1 MKSKLLLL
9 PLLLWMF
16 AITANPQVTVN
27 VTNKSVRETLKE
39 IEKKSEYKFFFNESL
54 AGLEKRT
61 SLKVNDADI
70 TQVMSTLLAGTDIDY
85 RIEENNLI
93 VLVSKSATAAR
104 QSTAQQSNRTVTGTI
119 TDASGEP
126 IIGATV
132 VLKDE
137 PSTGTV
143 TDFDGNFTLQITGNP
158 ILQVSYIGYETKD
171 IATQGLNRL
180 NIILSED
187 TQQLEE
193 LVVVGYMVQRKESLT
208 GSMQSLSSDKLKDIT
223 TPSVENMLNSKA
235 PGVYVA
241 PGSGQPGSAG
251 TIVIRG
257 KSTVNGSTDP
267 LWVIDGVIVGSSPGS
282 LNPADIESMTI
293 LKDAASTAIYGSQGA
308 NGVIVVTTKKPSA
321 DKLNVTFSAKA
332 GITNLYKG
340 NLQVMNG
347 QELYD
352 YYSSFSNKEEIVFPR
367 WNPELRNANF
377 DWWNLASQTGNIQ
390 EYNLSLSGGSEQ
402 LRSLVSVG
410 VYQEEGAVK
419 GYEYTRY
426 NLLYKTDYRPADWIT
441 IKPFI
446 SGSRRDIDDRQYSV
460 SAMYSALPWDSPF
473 DEEGNIVGHYS
484 DRWVNSNST
493 NYLYDLQYNFSNS
506 ATYEFMGNFDF
517 DIKFTNWLTFSSVNN
532 IKYNNHKSRTYTDP
546 RSSAGEGVDGRINEY
561 RTDMTRL
568 YTNQLLRFNKLVGKH
583 SLSALLA
590 YEYNDYSGET
600 LSSTG
605 IGFVPGFQILDVT
618 AKPELARGGVSEWA
632 VQSVFSNFNYSYDNR
647 YLAQLS
653 LRRDGASNFGD
664 NAKYGNF
671 FSISA
676 GWNIHQE
683 EFFRNDAVD
692 QLKLRASYGSVG
704 NRPSSLYPQ
713 YDLYAVAAGNS
724 YNGESGA
731 LISQIGNRDLTWEK
745 SYTTGVGID
754 LSLYQRLRLTL
765 DYYDKNTSDL
775 LYQVPVP
782 GVTGVTRVWRNIG
795 AVRNKGFEA
804 ILGVD
809 VIKTDDL
816 LWTIDANI
824 GLNRNKV
831 TELYGQRDPQTGEV
845 APIILGDGVGI
856 AGSANRILREGID
869 SDTWYIPEWAGVNP
883 ETGAP
888 QWYRTV
894 KNENGEEVREI
905 TEKYAQ
911 ANQVEMGAY
920 TPKFFGGFS
929 TTLTYKQ
936 FDANMVFGYSV
947 GGKIYNYTRAEYD
960 SDGAYSD
967 RNQMRLM
974 PSWKRWE
981 KPGDIA
987 THPVASYNNPSL
999 SNKVSSR
1006 YLEDGTYLKMRT
1018 LSLGYNFKLPQLSV
1032 ENVRVFLTGENLFTI
1047 TDYSGVDPEIP
1058 SYDGK
1063 VVGVTTTVYPSTRK
1077 FLLGFNLTF

>member
-1 MKSKLLLL
+1 MNKLLHLIIILFLCTVSRNLLSQELYKDPDRTTDERIADLLSRMTTEEKIGQLCFPTGWEMYRKIDDHTAVPAESFIERMQKTPIGGFWATLRADPWTQKTLSNGLNPKLSAKALNSLQRFAVEETRLGIPLLFAEECMHGHMAIGTTVFPTGLGQGSTWNPQLIQEMAGVIALETRLQGAHIAYGPILDLARELRWSRVEETFGEDPVLTAKLGVAFVNGLQGNDFKDGRHVYSTPKHFAAYGIPSGGHNGQQAFIGERELFSNHLL
-9 PLLLWMF
+9 PF
-16 AITANPQVTVN
+16 GKVA
-27 VTNKSVRETLKE
+27 E
-39 IEKKSEYKFFFNESL
+39 
-54 AGLEKRT
+54 AGVKTIMT
-61 SLKVNDADI
+61 SYN
-70 TQVMSTLLAGTDIDY
+70 SIDG
-85 RIEENNLI
+85 IP
-93 VLVSKSATAAR
+93 ATAHKY
-104 QSTAQQSNRTVTGTI
+104 
-119 TDASGEP
+119 
-126 IIGATV
+126 
-132 VLKDE
+132 L
-137 PSTGTV
+137 
-143 TDFDGNFTLQITGNP
+143 
-158 ILQVSYIGYETKD
+158 
-171 IATQGLNRL
+171 
-180 NIILSED
+180 
-187 TQQLEE
+187 
-193 LVVVGYMVQRKESLT
+193 
-208 GSMQSLSSDKLKDIT
+208 LKDILR
-223 TPSVENMLNSKA
+223 VEWGFDGFVFSDL
-235 PGVYVA
+235 
-241 PGSGQPGSAG
+241 GSIEGIAG
-251 TIVIRG
+251 THRAA
-257 KSTVNGSTDP
+257 KSVKHAAA
-267 LWVIDGVIVGSSPGS
+267 LS
-282 LNPADIESMTI
+282 L
-293 LKDAASTAIYGSQGA
+293 
-308 NGVIVVTTKKPSA
+308 
-321 DKLNVTFSAKA
+321 KA
-332 GITNLYKG
+332 GVDADLGGNAYSKNLISALDEGLVSMSDIDNAVVNILRLKFEMG
-340 NLQVMNG
+340 LF
-347 QELYD
+347 E
-352 YYSSFSNKEEIVFPR
+352 
-367 WNPELRNANF
+367 NPYV
-377 DWWNLASQTGNIQ
+377 DTIKASQKVRNEKHIKLSREVARQGIVLLKNCNNILPLKKDIGSIAVIGPNADNIYNQLGDYTAPQ
-390 EYNLSLSGGSEQ
+390 E
-402 LRSLVSVG
+402 RS
-410 VYQEEGAVK
+410 
-419 GYEYTRY
+419 
-426 NLLYKTDYRPADWIT
+426 
-441 IKPFI
+441 
-446 SGSRRDIDDRQYSV
+446 
-460 SAMYSALPWDSPF
+460 
-473 DEEGNIVGHYS
+473 NIVT
-484 DRWVNSNST
+484 V
-493 NYLYDLQYNFSNS
+493 
-506 ATYEFMGNFDF
+506 
-517 DIKFTNWLTFSSVNN
+517 
-532 IKYNNHKSRTYTDP
+532 
-546 RSSAGEGVDGRINEY
+546 
-561 RTDMTRL
+561 
-568 YTNQLLRFNKLVGKH
+568 
-583 SLSALLA
+583 
-590 YEYNDYSGET
+590 
-600 LSSTG
+600 
-605 IGFVPGFQILDVT
+605 
-618 AKPELARGGVSEWA
+618 
-632 VQSVFSNFNYSYDNR
+632 
-647 YLAQLS
+647 
-653 LRRDGASNFGD
+653 
-664 NAKYGNF
+664 
-671 FSISA
+671 
-676 GWNIHQE
+676 
-683 EFFRNDAVD
+683 
-692 QLKLRASYGSVG
+692 
-704 NRPSSLYPQ
+704 
-713 YDLYAVAAGNS
+713 
-724 YNGESGA
+724 
-731 LISQIGNRDLTWEK
+731 
-745 SYTTGVGID
+745 
-754 LSLYQRLRLTL
+754 L